1 MLPLEGRKR
10 RFGDRKDGFRVRNI
24 EPMNRIEPFV
34 MYEKSDAW
42 VLFEDKVDITHV
54 QEFVREHRRTDMP
67 DLTLYHVLFAAFIRA
82 ISQYPQINRF
92 AIGHRIYARNELKFS
107 MVVKKGEGVDAERT
121 IIMPRFHLDAT
132 LPEVKDAIEQEIAKV
147 DMETKAVEEGGKTGF
162 DFLEVALGKIPTQLL
177 RFVFFLLRRL
187 DYHGWLPKAL
197 TDLSPFHT
205 SVFITNMGSFGMGSV
220 YHHIYNFGTLSVFG
234 ALGKKQ
240 IEYVPQ
246 KDGSTRKKVFINMKF
261 VVDERI
267 TDGFV
272 FGMGIHEALM
282 CFMKPEKLMERP
294 EKVVQDEIDK
304 K

>member
-24 EPMNRIEPFV
+24 EPMNLIEPFV

-42 VLFEDKVDITHV
+42 VLFEEKVDITHV

-67 DLTLYHVLFAAFIRA
+67 DLTLYHVLFAAFVRA
-82 ISQYPQINRF
+82 ISQTPQINRF
-92 AIGHRIYARNELKFS
+92 AIGHRIYARNELKFA
-107 MVVKKGEGVDAERT
+107 MVVKKGMGHDADRS

-132 LPEVKDAIEQEIAKV
+132 LPEVKAAIEKEVAGV
-147 DMETKAVEEGGKTGF
+147 DLETKDVEKGKKNAF
-162 DFLEVALGKIPTQLL
+162 DYLELALGKIPTPIL
-177 RFVFFLLRRL
+177 RFVFFLLRHM
-187 DYHGWLPKAL
+187 DNHGLLPKAL
-197 TDLSPFHT
+197 TDLSPFHS
-205 SVFITNMGSFGMGSV
+205 SVFITNMGSFGMDSV
-220 YHHIYNFGTLSVFG
+220 YHHVYNFGTLSVFG

-246 KDGSTRKKVFINMKF
+246 KDGSTRKKVFVNMKF

-282 CFMKPEKLMERP
+282 CFMKPERLMERP
-294 EKVVQDEIDK
+294 EKVIQDEIDK